1 MEITRKPG
9 RPSKERLPENVS
21 SYLDRHGKRRYRY
34 RVTGQKTHNFK
45 ATYGT
50 AAFDEELSS
59 LRSGAAPVSGERY
72 ERGTVGWVAA
82 RYRAS
87 LAFTGG
93 KSEQTQRTAWLI
105 LEKFVAEFAKYK
117 IIHFQFDHIESIL
130 KRAATK
136 RTNDKGRIVGGPSA
150 ANNLRKELLPFFAY
164 AIKALRLDRINPVEQ
179 ADTVKVPKGGYHS
192 WSEEEIAQFRE
203 HHKLGTSARLAL
215 EIFLWTAQRRGD
227 ASSFGPKHIRDGM
240 IEVKPA
246 KTANST
252 GKTLWLP
259 VAPQLLDAIAAMPD
273 TGSTTFLTTS
283 FGKPFTRAGLG
294 NKMRDW
300 CDEANLPHCAAH
312 GLRKAAARRAA
323 ELGATNQELKAV
335 GGWTTDQQ
343 VSIYTEAANQKKMA
357 KAAMAPVIQFD
368 LDNRKP

>member
-34 RVTGQKTHNFK
+34 RVNGQKTHNFK
-45 ATYGT
+45 ETYGT

-87 LAFTGG
+87 LTFTGG

-105 LEKFVAEFAKYK
+105 LEKFVAEFAKYQ

-136 RTNDKGRIVGGPSA
+136 RPNAKGRMIGGPSA

-164 AIKALRLDRINPVEQ
+164 AIKALRLERVNPVEQ
-179 ADTVKVPKGGYHS
+179 ADTVKVPKGGFHS
-192 WSEEEIAQFRE
+192 WSEEEIAQYRA
-203 HHKLGTSARLAL
+203 HHALGTSARLAL

-227 ASSFGPKHIRDGM
+227 ASTFGPHHLRDGM
-240 IEVKPA
+240 IEVTPA
-246 KTANST
+246 KTANKT
-252 GKTLWLP
+252 GKTIWLP
-259 VAPQLLDAIAAMPD
+259 VAPQLLEAIEAMPVAA
-273 TGSTTFLTTS
+273 GKTFLATA
-283 FGKPFTRAGLG
+283 FGNPFTRAGLG

-300 CDEANLPHCAAH
+300 CNEASLPHCAAH

-323 ELGATNQELKAV
+323 ELGATNQELKAF
-335 GGWTTDQQ
+335 GGWTTDKQ
-343 VSIYTEAANQKKMA
+343 VSVYTEAANQKKMA
-357 KAAMAPVIQFD
+357 KSAMAPMIQFD
-368 LDNRKP
+368 LDNQKT